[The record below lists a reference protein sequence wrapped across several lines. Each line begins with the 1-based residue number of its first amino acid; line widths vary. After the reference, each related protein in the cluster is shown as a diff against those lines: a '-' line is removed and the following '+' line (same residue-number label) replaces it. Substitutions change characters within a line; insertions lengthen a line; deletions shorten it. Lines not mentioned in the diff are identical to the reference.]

1 VWRRVNPTSENLF
14 LKVYSRR
21 EIGMYYHEGDNDDW
35 YDESDYYDDEVND
48 DWEELCGLCKH
59 PTTACDE
66 CDGCGLPLC
75 YMHYSGGG
83 CYCLRPN
90 CDEYMYRATRQSWK
104 DAVISGWYRAKEE
117 LVQFVSKKLIRDES
131 DDIPF

>member
-1 VWRRVNPTSENLF
+1 MLQRPLAT
-14 LKVYSRR
+14 RR

-35 YDESDYYDDEVND
+35 YDESDYYEDDDYYDDEVND

-59 PTTACDE
+59 PTTALDE

-83 CYCLRPN
+83 CYCLRPE
-90 CDEYMYRATRQSWK
+90 CDEYQYRATRRSWK
-104 DAVISGWYRAKEE
+104 DVVISGWYRVKEE
-117 LVQFVSKKLIRDES
+117 LVQFVSKKLIRDEP